1 MIIDT
6 HTHFYDPTR
15 PQGVPW
21 PGPDEELLYRR
32 VLPEDHRALAAPEGV
47 TGTVVV
53 EASAWLEDNQWILD
67 LAAQTPWIVGLVL
80 VLLAFRGGRTK
91 LYNAAF
97 STARILRKTRFGR
110 ATAQRGCVLN

>member
-21 PGPDEELLYRR
+21 PEPTDELLYRR
-32 VLPEDHRALAAPEGV
+32 VLPEDYKALAVPEGV

-53 EASAWLEDNQWILD
+53 EASQWVEDNDWILG
-67 LAAQTPWIVGLVL
+67 LAAEEPFIVGFVGNLQPGAEGFGENL
-80 VLLAFRGGRTK
+80 DRFAANPLFRGIRP
-91 LYNAAF
+91 
-97 STARILRKTRFGR
+97 R
-110 ATAQRGCVLN
+110 